1 MEVWKE
7 DRLLWTNKHTSSTR
21 DRSRS
26 GWVSEFSTD
35 SFPHVQCSEGHWG
48 SGSSPG
54 RALQSAGQEGL
65 PSWCVNRAAGTKSTG
80 QTGNLLALRTDSW
93 DHRDR
98 EGKCL
103 PVFSQ
108 QVPAARLYLVLY
120 QIWGIWVSRLF
131 SISFWM
137 QEGKQQ
143 QQNPTFSLRG
153 RKTWHSISKQNAF
166 IGAQM
171 EYTTVNVKYHRIRK
185 IRPSW
190 SSRLI

>member
-65 PSWCVNRAAGTKSTG
+65 PSWPVNRAAGTKSTG
-80 QTGNLLALRTDSW
+80 QTGNLLALRTAEKGGAFQSSAS
-93 DHRDR
+93 RV
-98 EGKCL
+98 
-103 PVFSQ
+103 PV
-108 QVPAARLYLVLY
+108 ARLYLVLY
-120 QIWGIWVSRLF
+120 QFWGIWVSRLF

-166 IGAQM
+166 FGAQM
-171 EYTTVNVKYHRIRK
+171 EHTTVNVKYHRIKK